1 MLNYNY
7 LQEIINGC
15 IENDRKCQEILY
27 KMYYTKFKNII
38 RNHIKDQ
45 GKLEE
50 ILNDGFLRIFKKI
63 HIYENAGSFDGWMLK
78 IIKHSMFDYIKK
90 YKKHTAVCFAEID
103 TPEHKV
109 TSDKLH
115 FKKLIDLI
123 EELPNNTKN
132 VFNMHYFND
141 LTHREIAVLLDI
153 TESTSKW
160 HFANAKELLKNK
172 INKIGLFL

>member
-63 HIYENAGSFDGWMLK
+63 HTYENDGSFDGWMLK

-90 YKKHTAVCFAEID
+90 YQKHTAVCFAEID

-115 FKKLIDLI
+115 FKKLIDSQK
-123 EELPNNTKN
+123 TSFS
-132 VFNMHYFND
+132 VFQFIPIHEVNKTILSIVLTSTLYF
-141 LTHREIAVLLDI
+141 L
-153 TESTSKW
+153 
-160 HFANAKELLKNK
+160 
-172 INKIGLFL
+172 